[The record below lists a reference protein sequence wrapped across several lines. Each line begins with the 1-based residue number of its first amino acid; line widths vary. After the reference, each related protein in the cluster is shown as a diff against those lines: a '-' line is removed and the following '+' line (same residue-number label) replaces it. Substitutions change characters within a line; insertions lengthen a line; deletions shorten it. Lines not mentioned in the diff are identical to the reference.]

1 MLILYLKTHTFV
13 RYNLSCSV
21 TDRNVQIFRS
31 FNKKNGILKG
41 AEVSKLFL
49 LFCQKFR
56 GMFRGNAVSDEKEF
70 RWGVCQ
76 VFSIQGRILKFG

>member
-1 MLILYLKTHTFV
+1 MYKYSDLLT
-13 RYNLSCSV
+13 
-21 TDRNVQIFRS
+21 
-31 FNKKNGILKG
+31 KKIGILKG

-56 GMFRGNAVSDEKEF
+56 GMFRGIAVSDEKEF
-70 RWGVCQ
+70 RGVCQ